1 MRFSRRSPGST
12 HISRSVARV
21 FDHLDFRVG
30 DVPHAKPFYDAMLR
44 LFGMRGKVQE
54 DGSVIYLRIK
64 GGRVE
69 EAFALLEDRAHRPN
83 GTRVAFGAAAPQ
95 DVDRIAERLRE
106 AGAQRAEGPEF
117 CPEIGPNYYAFFF
130 EDAEGNKFEVVCR

>member
-1 MRFSRRSPGST
+1 MAGALVCVST
-12 HISRSVARV
+12 AACA
-21 FDHLDFRVG
+21 LDTIRLG
-30 DVPHAKPFYDAMLR
+30 KAVPNSF
-44 LFGMRGKVQE
+44 
-54 DGSVIYLRIK
+54 
-64 GGRVE
+64 
-69 EAFALLEDRAHRPN
+69 
-83 GTRVAFGAAAPQ
+83 AFGAAAPQ